1 MKKAVSILL
10 AVVMLLSFSACSNN
24 NNDNNN
30 NEEKDLLT
38 LMETVLGDADDNYSS
53 ISTEEVPAENFKSL
67 LYFDYIEGAK
77 AVVSAPMMS
86 SVAHMVALIELP
98 EGTDVQKVADEI
110 EENMDPRKWVCVEA
124 EKTAV
129 VSSGNYILMV
139 MSAEDVTDAVVKN
152 FEENF

>member
-10 AVVMLLSFSACSNN
+10 AVVMLFGLTACSNN
-24 NNDNNN
+24 NN
-30 NEEKDLLT
+30 NENEKKDLLT

-53 ISTEEVPAENFKSL
+53 ILTEEVSSENFKSL

-86 SVAHMVALIELP
+86 SIAHIVALIELP

-139 MSAEDVTDAVVKN
+139 MSAEEVTDAVVKN